1 MKRGGDL
8 HHIAKALDAMPGKL
22 TKAKV
27 GEICRNLNNRAM
39 AKVATNHQ
47 TDMGITHAKWLY
59 SGATCMLNPRN
70 PSEAD
75 IAIRNNRRGSMFAQ
89 RDGLL
94 GWATG
99 RLVFH
104 DNIAPGVIRRLLTS
118 GPMFRQSVFALVA
131 HELAAERHHQI
142 TGGEDADILRRKAA
156 TLRDGRAKEVIAF
169 ATCGIPDG
177 LLPALE
183 RIGLDP
189 FKSPTSYQRL
199 VQMFTDPAMAD
210 AAAALRN
217 TGTTT
222 ENMVRCI
229 GALPDW
235 LVTPEVLKRL
245 ENLPDAFGFATA
257 VNFTQCVNSV
267 ATRQAIL
274 GAIEQM
280 GEETTLPEVI
290 SRFIQRA
297 DKPLAEPLAADDEV
311 TPIRTCA
318 EMAATSR
325 EFNNCL
331 GLHQKLTGALHGR
344 MAYAVFRG
352 EVVMEFG
359 GLSDGS
365 WVYMGCHGKENGLV
379 EPHLSRAA
387 EAKCDAAGIP
397 HVKRSPRA
405 SGAFRRVLADDD
417 VFLLDLAA

>member
-1 MKRGGDL
+1 
-8 HHIAKALDAMPGKL
+8 
-22 TKAKV
+22 
-27 GEICRNLNNRAM
+27 
-39 AKVATNHQ
+39 
-47 TDMGITHAKWLY
+47 
-59 SGATCMLNPRN
+59 ML
-70 PSEAD
+70 
-75 IAIRNNRRGSMFAQ
+75 AQ

-104 DNIAPGVIRRLLTS
+104 DNFAPGVIRRLLTS

-142 TGGEDADILRRKAA
+142 TGGEDEHILRSKAE

-183 RIGLDP
+183 RIGLEP
-189 FKSPTSYQRL
+189 FKSPTSYRRL
-199 VQMFTDPAMAD
+199 VQMFTDPAMAPM
-210 AAAALRN
+210 ATALRN
-217 TGTTT
+217 IGQTT
-222 ENMVRCI
+222 EHMIRCI

-235 LVTPEVLKRL
+235 LVAAEVLKRL
-245 ENLPDAFGFATA
+245 ENLSDAFGFATA
-257 VNFTQCVNSV
+257 VDFAMDVNSL

-274 GAIEQM
+274 GAIDQM
-280 GEETTLPEVI
+280 GDETTLPELI
-290 SRFIQRA
+290 GRFVQRA
-297 DKPLAEPLAADDEV
+297 DKLLCEPIAADDEV
-311 TPIRTCA
+311 APIRTCA
-318 EMAATSR
+318 EMTAISR
-325 EFNNCL
+325 EFANCL
-331 GLHQKLTGALHGR
+331 GSHPKMTGALHGR
-344 MAYAVFRG
+344 TAYAIFRG

-365 WVYMGCHGKENGLV
+365 WVYLGAHGRENGLV

-397 HVKRSPRA
+397 HIKRSPRA
-405 SGAFRRVLADDD
+405 SGAFRRVVADDD